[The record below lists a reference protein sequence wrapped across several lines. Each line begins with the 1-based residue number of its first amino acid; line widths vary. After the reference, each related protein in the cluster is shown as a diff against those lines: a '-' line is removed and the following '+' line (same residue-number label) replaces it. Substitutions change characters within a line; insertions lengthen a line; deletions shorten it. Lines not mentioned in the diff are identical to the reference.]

1 MTGSSTSGPS
11 STNLSVDPSPLV
23 VALVLG
29 PLMEKT
35 LRQTLFMARGEWTEI
50 VSRPLTLALLLVG
63 ALALA
68 GPPLVRLARRRPA
81 GPRLSGVSR

>member
-35 LRQTLFMARGEWTEI
+35 LHQTLFMARGEWTEI
-50 VSRPLTLALLLVG
+50 VSRPLTLALLLLG
-63 ALALA
+63 ALVLA
-68 GPPLVRLARRRPA
+68 GPPLVRLARGRPA
-81 GPRLSGVSR
+81 GPRLSGVPR